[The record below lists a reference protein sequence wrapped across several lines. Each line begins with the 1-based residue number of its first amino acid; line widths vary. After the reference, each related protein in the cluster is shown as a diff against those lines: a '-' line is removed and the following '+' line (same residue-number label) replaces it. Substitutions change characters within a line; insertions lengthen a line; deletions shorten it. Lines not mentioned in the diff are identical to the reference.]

1 MCSFFTE
8 SFDSTGYLVRG
19 AGGILT
25 RYESMEGYVSD
36 SLNTGDGGKA
46 LWSNTVLLPKS
57 HGTGGVTL
65 VNAECNVQAEHVFLA
80 LELKSKGFLF

>member
-1 MCSFFTE
+1 M
-8 SFDSTGYLVRG
+8 VRG

-65 VNAECNVQAEHVFLA
+65 VNAECNVQADHVFLA